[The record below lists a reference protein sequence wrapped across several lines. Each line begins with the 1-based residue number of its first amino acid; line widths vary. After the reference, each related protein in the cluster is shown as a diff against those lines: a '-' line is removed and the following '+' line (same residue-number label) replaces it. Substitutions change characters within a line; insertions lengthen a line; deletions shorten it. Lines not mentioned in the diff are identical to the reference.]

1 MTPRTIPG
9 MGPAMGLTMSLLAS
23 LAACGQG
30 SPARKDAEDAHD
42 IAMVER
48 MSKEP
53 FKPILP
59 KPITR
64 IDIDRYGL
72 DKPGCT
78 FRKQGD
84 ADPLFIANAEEGFMR
99 IEGDLKRYAAKLE
112 SAQLPGNARATY
124 VGLSTW
130 VDLVSLPDKAGG
142 SDNTHWPARLV
153 LHDSQERVAFLA
165 DGEVTCRS
173 GPEEAPSTPAPD

>member
-1 MTPRTIPG
+1 MMRSS
-9 MGPAMGLTMSLLAS
+9 ALA
-23 LAACGQG
+23 LAALVSLSACGG
-30 SPARKDAEDAHD
+30 EDPARKEAEDAHD
-42 IAMVER
+42 VAMVER

-72 DKPGCT
+72 DKPGCQ
-78 FRKQGD
+78 FRKRGE
-84 ADPLFIANAEEGFMR
+84 ADPIFIGNAEEGFMR

-112 SAQLPGNARATY
+112 SAQLPGNARTTY
-124 VGLSTW
+124 VGLSSW
-130 VDLVSLPDKAGG
+130 VDLVSLPDRAGG

-153 LHDSQERVAFLA
+153 LHDAQERVAFLA
-165 DGEVTCRS
+165 DGEVTCR
-173 GPEEAPSTPAPD
+173 TP